1 MDIHMPSDAA
11 PALGQ
16 ILIRQAG
23 LSPDQLDGALK
34 QQRVSGQKLGEILVE
49 QSYVTRHQI

>member
-1 MDIHMPSDAA
+1 MPSDAA